1 MLPGGK
7 WRVHDSDRPHPAVV
21 TPGTVPGAPPSD
33 AIVLFDGTS
42 LDAWQAQATPWI
54 VRDGAATSVPRADGE
69 GENALVSKKSFGD
82 VQLHLEFVSP
92 NPPDKTSQDLGN
104 SGIWF
109 MQRYELQ
116 KIGRASCRERVCQY
130 V

>member
-1 MLPGGK
+1 MRRLPPRSTRNDTLFPYTTLFLSWTTVIAAVAAASGPAAAEEKPGFKDTPMLPGGK

-54 VRDGAATSVPRADGE
+54 VKDGAATSVP
-69 GENALVSKKSFGD
+69 
-82 VQLHLEFVSP
+82 Q
-92 NPPDKTSQDLGN
+92 
-104 SGIWF
+104 
-109 MQRYELQ
+109 
-116 KIGRASCRERVCQY
+116 IGRAHV
-130 V
+130 

>member
-54 VRDGAATSVPRADGE
+54 VKDGAATSVPRADGK
-69 GENALVSKKSFGD
+69 GENELVSKQSFGD
-82 VQLHLEFVSP
+82 VQLHLEFDRKNGVEGRRVP
-92 NPPDKTSQDLGN
+92 VGVD
-104 SGIWF
+104 SG
-109 MQRYELQ
+109 
-116 KIGRASCRERVCQY
+116 GRRI
-130 V
+130 

>member
-54 VRDGAATSVPRADGE
+54 VKDGAATSVPRADGK
-69 GENALVSKKSFGD
+69 GENALVSKQSFGA
-82 VQLHLEFVSP
+82 VQLHLEFASRS
-92 NPPDKTSQDLGN
+92 DEHTSELTSLLRISYDVF
-104 SGIWF
+104 S
-109 MQRYELQ
+109 LQ
-116 KIGRASCRERVCQY
+116 KKNSQTK
-130 V
+130 

>member
-54 VRDGAATSVPRADGE
+54 VRDGAAPSVPRAHGE
-69 GENALVSKKSFGD
+69 GENAEVSKKTLGD
-82 VQLHLEFVSP
+82 VQLNLEFA
-92 NPPDKTSQDLGN
+92 PPQPPAKPTQTPG
-104 SGIWF
+104 
-109 MQRYELQ
+109 
-116 KIGRASCRERVCQY
+116 
-130 V
+130 